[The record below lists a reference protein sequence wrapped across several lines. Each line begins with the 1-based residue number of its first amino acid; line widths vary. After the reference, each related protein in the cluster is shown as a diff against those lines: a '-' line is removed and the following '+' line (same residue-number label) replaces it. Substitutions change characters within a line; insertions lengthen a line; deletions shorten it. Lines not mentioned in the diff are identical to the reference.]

1 MPVVEFPLH
10 YFLVALGA
18 TTGSLILAAHL
29 RPSAG
34 RGSPWSGWLYRFG
47 RSSRSMAE
55 GDTLLNAVIG
65 GIASI
70 VLSFVPFSPVLGG
83 ALAGYLQGGDRG
95 EGVRVGAY
103 AGVVAAVPLALLLFV
118 VVAVFG
124 VFAMGGRPG
133 GGAILVVFFLFAAA
147 VVAGIIVGLSAL
159 GGWVGNYVRYDTD
172 LLE

>member
-1 MPVVEFPLH
+1 
-10 YFLVALGA
+10 
-18 TTGSLILAAHL
+18 
-29 RPSAG
+29 
-34 RGSPWSGWLYRFG
+34 
-47 RSSRSMAE
+47 MAE
-55 GDTLLNAVIG
+55 GDTLINAVIG

-124 VFAMGGRPG
+124 FLALGGRPG
-133 GGAILVVFFLFAAA
+133 GGAFLVVFFLFAAV

>member
-1 MPVVEFPLH
+1 
-10 YFLVALGA
+10 
-18 TTGSLILAAHL
+18 
-29 RPSAG
+29 
-34 RGSPWSGWLYRFG
+34 
-47 RSSRSMAE
+47 MAE

-83 ALAGYLQGGDRG
+83 AVAGYLHGGDRG
-95 EGVRVGAY
+95 AGIRIGVY

-118 VVAVFG
+118 AVAIFG

-133 GGAILVVFFLFAAA
+133 GGAILVVFFLFAAV

>member
-1 MPVVEFPLH
+1 
-10 YFLVALGA
+10 
-18 TTGSLILAAHL
+18 
-29 RPSAG
+29 
-34 RGSPWSGWLYRFG
+34 
-47 RSSRSMAE
+47 MAE

-83 ALAGYLQGGDRG
+83 AVAGYLQGGDRG

-103 AGVVAAVPLALLLFV
+103 AGVVAAIPLALLLFLA
-118 VVAVFG
+118 VAVFG
-124 VFAMGGRPG
+124 LFALGGRPG
-133 GGAILVVFFLFAAA
+133 GGAILVVFFLFVAV

-159 GGWVGNYVRYDTD
+159 GGWLGNYVKYDTD

>member
-1 MPVVEFPLH
+1 
-10 YFLVALGA
+10 
-18 TTGSLILAAHL
+18 
-29 RPSAG
+29 
-34 RGSPWSGWLYRFG
+34 
-47 RSSRSMAE
+47 MAE

-103 AGVVAAVPLALLLFV
+103 AGVVAAVPLALLLFLA
-118 VVAVFG
+118 VAVFG
-124 VFAMGGRPG
+124 VFALGGRPG
-133 GGAILVVFFLFAAA
+133 GGAILVVFFLFVAA

-159 GGWVGNYVRYDTD
+159 GGWLGNYVKYDTD

>member
-1 MPVVEFPLH
+1 
-10 YFLVALGA
+10 
-18 TTGSLILAAHL
+18 
-29 RPSAG
+29 
-34 RGSPWSGWLYRFG
+34 
-47 RSSRSMAE
+47 MAE

-83 ALAGYLQGGDRG
+83 AVAGYLHGGDRG

-103 AGVVAAVPLALLLFV
+103 AGVVAAIPLALLLFV
-118 VVAVFG
+118 AVAIFG

-133 GGAILVVFFLFAAA
+133 GGAILVVFFLFAAV

-159 GGWVGNYVRYDTD
+159 GGWLGNYVKYDTD